1 MHETQETQVQSLGWK
16 DPLEEEMATGS
27 SFLPGKPQGQ
37 RSLVGYSPWG
47 CKRQTRLRNQTTTR
61 KVTTNYFLQDAAR
74 ELSPLFCSAGALVR
88 RSLYYHGWEEPQCS
102 QICRLAIPMATLFL
116 KTTIHKY
123 HFLGSACALFLNKSC
138 VTHLCASTNTHTDPH
153 THQCLT
159 DMAT

>member
-1 MHETQETQVQSLGWK
+1 MRKNPFEIASKMIKHKL
-16 DPLEEEMATGS
+16 L
-27 SFLPGKPQGQ
+27 LPAQFYTT
-37 RSLVGYSPWG
+37 SWN
-47 CKRQTRLRNQTTTR
+47 NQTTTR

-116 KTTIHKY
+116 KTIHKY

-159 DMAT
+159 DMATWTQSPSSNAWAAATPANK